1 MSDDALAGLRA
12 EARAFEKALPPARRK
27 ALGQFFTG
35 ATVSRLLA
43 HLASRDDTRCI
54 LDPMAGTGDLLD
66 AAYGASPQRN
76 SRIRQLHAI
85 EIDIDSAQLCQ
96 RRLHHLARCTGP
108 DIRVLPSDAF
118 DPATYAAAETKYDL
132 VIANPPY
139 VRYQSMRGRGETVRR
154 GLRRTASQL
163 LDGNSRAV
171 WSTLIDGYSG
181 LADLSVP
188 SCLLC
193 ALFVR
198 PGGRLA
204 LVIPDTWRSRSYADV
219 VRYLLLR
226 AFRVEVVVE
235 DSRRGWFPD
244 ALVGTHLIVARRLPN
259 ETIAVP
265 LSERTAWPDGAW
277 VKVHPEAASNTSLV
291 GFAFPGNQPEAAF
304 ASWARAHRFDA
315 PPVGIAA
322 HTFSTRDEW
331 ASLRA
336 DSRPPNWLQAVEPLG
351 SSFSSPLNATTQP
364 VALPSLGL
372 IPDALRDLMPRH
384 LDLGSFRLLRDFG
397 VHTGQGLRTGCN
409 RFFYVRR
416 VDEPSSESTRVT
428 TSAAFASLTLSV
440 PSAALK
446 PVLHRQAELAA
457 LRSPHILTHVLDLR
471 RWALPE
477 DLPAVNAAL
486 PIYERAGQYPPRK
499 MPDELADYVRFAA
512 HSPLSATV
520 DGKAVSAL
528 SAVRTNVRPARADA
542 PPRFWY
548 MLPDFAPR
556 HVPDA
561 FIPRV
566 IHGCPQTY
574 ANPDPK
580 LLIDAN
586 FSTLW
591 SDAVHWTTDLLTA
604 LLNSAWC
611 RVLMEATGTRLG
623 GGALKLEASHLRKL
637 PLPNLTDEALAQLR
651 SVAHSGAESSQ
662 LRVDRIVLGAL
673 LPASAAPSDVDA
685 FAATLLGRA
694 DQLRRARGGSP

>member
-1 MSDDALAGLRA
+1 MPDDVLAGLRA
-12 EARAFEKALPPARRK
+12 EARAFEKALQPARRK

-43 HLASRDDTRCI
+43 HLAYRDDTRCI

-76 SRIRQLHAI
+76 NRIRQLHAI
-85 EIDIDSAQLCQ
+85 EIDVDSAQLCQ
-96 RRLHHLARCTGP
+96 RRLHHMARRTDP
-108 DIRVLPSDAF
+108 DIRVLPADAF
-118 DPATYAAAETKYDL
+118 DPATYAAVETKYDL

-139 VRYQSMRGRGETVRR
+139 VRYQSMSGRGETVRS
-154 GLRRTASQL
+154 GLARTASQL
-163 LDGNSRAV
+163 LDRPVRDV
-171 WSTLIDGYSG
+171 WSPLIDGYSG

-204 LVIPDTWRSRSYADV
+204 LVVPATWRSRSYADV

-226 AFRVEVVVE
+226 AFRIEVVVE

-244 ALVGTHLIVARRLPN
+244 ALVGTHLVVARRLPN

-265 LSERTAWPDGAW
+265 LSERTVWPDGAW
-277 VKVHPEAASNTSLV
+277 VEVHPEAASDTSSV
-291 GFAFPGNQPEAAF
+291 GFAFPGDQPEAAF
-304 ASWARAHRFDA
+304 ASWVRAHRFDA

-322 HTFSTRDEW
+322 HAFSTRDEW

-336 DSRPPNWLQAVEPLG
+336 GSRPHNWLQAVEPLG
-351 SSFSSPLNATTQP
+351 SSCSGLRNATTQP
-364 VALPSLGL
+364 ATPPSLGL

-384 LDLGSFRLLRDFG
+384 LDPGSFRSLRDLG

-409 RFFYVRR
+409 RFFYVKR
-416 VDEPSSESTRVT
+416 VDEPSSELTRVT
-428 TSAAFASLTLSV
+428 TSAAFASRTLSV

-446 PVLHRQAELAA
+446 PVLHRQSELAA
-457 LRSPHILTHVLDLR
+457 LCSPHILTHVLDLR

-477 DLPAVNAAL
+477 DLPSVSAAL
-486 PIYERAGQYPPRK
+486 PIYERIGQRPPRQ
-499 MPDELADYVRFAA
+499 MSDELADYVRFAA

-520 DGKAVSAL
+520 NGKAVSAL

-561 FIPRV
+561 FVPRV
-566 IHGCPQTY
+566 IHGCPRTY
-574 ANPDPK
+574 PNPDPR
-580 LLIDAN
+580 LLVDAN

-591 SDAVHWTTDLLTA
+591 SDAVYWTADLLTA
-604 LLNSAWC
+604 LLNSTWC
-611 RVLMEATGTRLG
+611 RVLMEAMGTRLG

-637 PLPNLTDEALAQLR
+637 PLPHLTDEALAQVR
-651 SVAHSGAESSQ
+651 SVAYSGAECSQ

-673 LPASAAPSDVDA
+673 FPASAAPTDIDA
-685 FAATLLGRA
+685 FAVALLNRA
-694 DQLRRARGGSP
+694 DQLRNARGVSP